1 MPIFPVLYSI
11 PSIILSLVTSL
22 QGESPPKIEYNIIQN
37 NKLNRLMY
45 YMLLSGNDKEFHLK
59 DITYIFSSNMNEEEI
74 LRVIE
79 SDHQE
84 RFCVRTGEEGKTTVR
99 LNANVKVGGED
110 TLSYVIRVAEAWKA
124 EIYKHL
130 QRVTSS
136 ALSVICTELPR
147 PPILPKDLKM
157 RDLLMS
163 DNEQRFCVYGSGMYH
178 YTTPIH
184 TIPRMH

>member
-1 MPIFPVLYSI
+1 
-11 PSIILSLVTSL
+11 
-22 QGESPPKIEYNIIQN
+22 
-37 NKLNRLMY
+37 MY

-110 TLSYVIRVAEAWKA
+110 TLSYNIITAANAWKTA
-124 EIYKHL
+124 IYKYL
-130 QRVTSS
+130 QRVTTSS
-136 ALSVICTELPR
+136 LLSVICTELPR
-147 PPILPKDLKM
+147 PPSLPKDLKM

-163 DNEQRFCVYGSGMYH
+163 DNEQRFCVYGPGM
-178 YTTPIH
+178 
-184 TIPRMH
+184 